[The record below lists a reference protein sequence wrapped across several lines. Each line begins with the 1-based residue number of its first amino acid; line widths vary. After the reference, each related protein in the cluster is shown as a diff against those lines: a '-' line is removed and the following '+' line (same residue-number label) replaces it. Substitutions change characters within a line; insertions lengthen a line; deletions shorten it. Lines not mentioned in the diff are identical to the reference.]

1 MPHAPLLKCKTTG
14 RGRRHNLQTTGG
26 QGHQSLGIVGHGS
39 IAVGRCNPLPMGKR
53 NRLVSNG
60 TNGNKDQSKP
70 PSPSRTR
77 HKKST
82 NGVPQYLV
90 IGGVLVA
97 VVAVVACL
105 VILYVPT
112 SYLTSLIPEDLRR
125 SKSPPLTS
133 ESKPSPQS
141 KSSSEALS
149 SKSSPKQSSESSSQS
164 KSSSQSRQSSESPES
179 SSRSPPKSS
188 SSPSSVKKSAQ
199 NSQDKSKPIS
209 TGGWQLASDKTNE
222 DFDSAVCNIDR
233 LSVSDLTNE
242 QFERE
247 YRYKKPVIVTFPNG
261 AKDWTDPDR
270 WSVKN
275 LKREYGKWS
284 VLYGNSLEIVRRGGN
299 GHLQTSFSEYV
310 DKLMNDRD
318 AMGDPFYIFD
328 RSFYNDSTLPK
339 TLKPPKYFQIKD
351 GVDDSIFFMG
361 ASSSGVSFHKH
372 ADAWNGVI
380 FGRKRW
386 FLYDI
391 HQTPPGGVY
400 PGFTQGEWYKKLYPH
415 LDEAHKPMEC
425 IQEAGEILY
434 LPEGT
439 YHGTINLGDTVAVG
453 IQKKR
458 AKTKE
463 ERLFYEEQAVSNE
476 LGGMSRS
483 DEKKKK
489 LESRKIQIYN
499 KLKDLLPDNAEVKMK
514 QGQMYFDLQRLR
526 DGLENTQ
533 KAIDLDPNFVIAHLN
548 KGKILT
554 QLKKNKEAEAAYNKA
569 LTLNPDLWDI
579 HAAMGDFYMNS
590 ARPAEAVPHF
600 KRGTELQ
607 PSMMPFWLYL
617 QQAQQQSGDMEA
629 AMETSK
635 IMNELRLKTMK
646 TEQLQ
651 PTKKSG

>member
-1 MPHAPLLKCKTTG
+1 
-14 RGRRHNLQTTGG
+14 
-26 QGHQSLGIVGHGS
+26 
-39 IAVGRCNPLPMGKR
+39 MGKK
-53 NRLVSNG
+53 NRPVSNG
-60 TNGNKDQSKP
+60 THGNKEHPKP
-70 PSPSRTR
+70 PSPSRTKN
-77 HKKST
+77 KKST
-82 NGVPQYLV
+82 NGVPQYLLRV
-90 IGGVLVA
+90 GVMAAVAA
-97 VVAVVACL
+97 VVTYL
-105 VILYVPT
+105 VIMYVPM
-112 SYLTSLIPEDLRR
+112 SYLTSLIPEDLTR
-125 SKSPPLTS
+125 SKTPPLTS
-133 ESKPSPQS
+133 ESRPSPQS
-141 KSSSEALS
+141 KSSS
-149 SKSSPKQSSESSSQS
+149 KSSSQSKQGSESSQS
-164 KSSSQSRQSSESPES
+164 KSSSQSRQSPES
-179 SSRSPPKSS
+179 SSQSKSS
-188 SSPSSVKKSAQ
+188 SSSSSSKSSTSSSSKNSAQ
-199 NSQDKSKPIS
+199 NSSDKSKPIS
-209 TGGWQLASDKTNE
+209 TGGWQLASDKTNQQ
-222 DFDSAVCNIDR
+222 FDSSLCTMDR
-233 LSVSDLTNE
+233 LSVRDLTSE
-242 QFERE
+242 QFEKV
-247 YRYKKPVIVTFPNG
+247 YRYKKPLIVTFPNG
-261 AKDWTDPDR
+261 AKDWTQPDR

-299 GHLQTSFSEYV
+299 GHMQTSFTEYV
-310 DKLMNDRD
+310 DRLMKDRD

-339 TLKPPKYFQIKD
+339 TLKPPKYFEIKD
-351 GVDDSIFFMG
+351 GIDDSIFFMG

-415 LDEAHKPMEC
+415 LDDAHKPQEC

-463 ERLFYEEQAVSNE
+463 ERLFYEELAVSNE
-476 LGGMSRS
+476 LGGLSQS
-483 DEKKKK
+483 DERKKK
-489 LESRKIQIYN
+489 LESRKIQIYT
-499 KLKDLLPDNAEVKMK
+499 KLQQLLPGNAEVKMK

-569 LTLNPDLWDI
+569 LALNPDLWDI
-579 HAAMGDFYMNS
+579 HAAMGDFFMNNG
-590 ARPAEAVPHF
+590 RPAEAVPHF

-607 PSMMPFWLYL
+607 PDMMPFWLYL
-617 QQAQQQSGDMEA
+617 QQAQQQAGDKEA
-629 AMETSK
+629 ALNTAQ
-635 IMNELRLKTMK
+635 ILNELRLKNMK
-646 TEQLQ
+646 TEPLQ
-651 PTKKSG
+651 PVKKSG